1 MAMRPSRGSR
11 EEQRAAFLAEAGAL
25 IGSSLDHERV
35 LPRLARLAVPALG
48 DLCAIDL
55 LQADGTISRVAGA
68 HVDTTK
74 EALVHEVRSRHGF
87 NLSSPK
93 GVAAAIQSRLPILVA
108 RVTEAGLMAEAVN
121 ADQLS
126 ILKQLGPQSWMIA
139 PLIGR
144 QGPLGAIAFAI
155 TESRRRYGRSDLL
168 CAEVVARLAAIA
180 MEGARLHREAEAARV
195 EAETAN
201 RAKDEFLSTLSHEL
215 RNPLNTVSGWAKML
229 EGGQLSEEQSRRAV
243 QIILRNASAQ
253 TRLIDDLLD
262 TSSMVSGRMRLTVQA
277 VDLRSVIEETVDAMR
292 LAAEARD
299 IRLHAVIESPGAP
312 VSGDPGRLQQV
323 VWNLVSNAVK
333 FTPKGGRVQVKVERV
348 NSHVEITVSD
358 TGEGIHAD
366 LLPYIF
372 DRQRHGDSSAARQHG
387 GLGIGLALVRDL
399 VELHGG
405 SVFAESPGEGQGATF
420 VVKLPLMIAQVRAQV
435 LAEVRQEPIV
445 HQPASA
451 LTDLSLA
458 GVRVVVVDNDPAAVD
473 LISEV
478 LTRAGGVIRGC
489 ASAEIALHT
498 LAQWRPDVLVSD
510 IEMPGQDGYTLIR
523 KVRALLPE
531 QGGKTPAVALT
542 AFSRPEDR
550 IRSLRAGFNIH
561 VSKPVD
567 PAELT
572 AIVASL
578 AGRAG

>member
-1 MAMRPSRGSR
+1 MRRSLGSR
-11 EEQRAAFLAEAGAL
+11 EQQRAAFLVEAGAL
-25 IGSSLDHERV
+25 IASSLDYERV
-35 LPRLARLAVPALG
+35 LARLTRLAVPVMG

-55 LQADGTISRVAGA
+55 VQADGTISRVASA
-68 HVDTTK
+68 HVDMTK
-74 EALVHEVRSRHGF
+74 EALVHEVRSQHGF
-87 NLSSPK
+87 NPSAPK
-93 GVAAAIQSRLPILVA
+93 GVAAAIESRRPILVA
-108 RVTEAGLMAEAVN
+108 RVTDAVLRAEAVN

-126 ILKQLGPQSWMIA
+126 LFKQMGPRSAMIA

-144 QGPLGAIAFAI
+144 QAPLGAIAFAI
-155 TESRRRYGRSDLL
+155 TESRRRYGRADLL
-168 CAEVVARLAAIA
+168 CAEVVARQAAVAI
-180 MEGARLHREAEAARV
+180 EGARLYREAEAARV
-195 EAETAN
+195 EAEAAN

-215 RNPLNTVSGWAKML
+215 RNPLNAVAGWAKVL

-243 QIILRNASAQ
+243 QIILRNAAAQ
-253 TRLIDDLLD
+253 VRLVDDLLD
-262 TSSMVSGRMRLTVQA
+262 ISSVVSGRMRLAVQA
-277 VDLRSVIEETVDAMR
+277 VNLRSVVEEVLDAIR
-292 LAAEARD
+292 PAAEARN
-299 IRLHAVIESPGAP
+299 IRLQTVIESPGAP

-323 VWNLVSNAVK
+323 VWNLLSNAVK
-333 FTPKGGRVQVKVERV
+333 FTPKDGRIQVKVQRV
-348 NSHVEITVSD
+348 KSHVEIIVSD
-358 TGEGIHAD
+358 TGEGIRAD

-372 DRQRHGDSSAARQHG
+372 DGQRHGDSPAARSHG
-387 GLGIGLALVRDL
+387 GLRIGLALVRHL
-399 VELHGG
+399 VQLHGG

-420 VVKLPLMIAQVRAQV
+420 GVKLPLMIA
-435 LAEVRQEPIV
+435 EVRQELIV
-445 HQPASA
+445 HKPQPT

-478 LTRAGGVIRGC
+478 LTRAGGDVRGC

-498 LAQWRPDVLVSD
+498 LMQWRPEVLVSD
-510 IEMPGQDGYTLIR
+510 IEMPGEDGYTLIR
-523 KVRALLPE
+523 KVRALPPE

-550 IRSLRAGFNIH
+550 IRSLVAGFNIH
-561 VSKPVD
+561 ATKPVD

>member
-1 MAMRPSRGSR
+1 MPLGHRDL
-11 EEQRAAFLAEAGAL
+11 EQQRAAFLAEAGAL

-74 EALVHEVRSRHGF
+74 EVLVHEVRNRHGF

-93 GVAAAIQSRLPILVA
+93 GVAAAIQSRQSILVA

-126 ILKQLGPQSWMIA
+126 ILKQLGLQSWMIA

-144 QGPLGAIAFAI
+144 QAPLGAIAFAI
-155 TESRRRYGRSDLL
+155 TESRRRYGRADLL

-180 MEGARLHREAEAARV
+180 MEGARLYREAEAARV
-195 EAETAN
+195 EAEAAN

-229 EGGQLSEEQSRRAV
+229 EAGQLSEEQSRRAV

-262 TSSMVSGRMRLTVQA
+262 MSSVVSGRMRLAVET
-277 VDLRSVIEETVDAMR
+277 VDLRAVIEETVDAMR
-292 LAAEARD
+292 LAADARD

-358 TGEGIHAD
+358 TGEGIRAD

-387 GLGIGLALVRDL
+387 GLGIGLALVRHL

-420 VVKLPLMIAQVRAQV
+420 VVKLPLTVAQVRAPV
-435 LAEVRQEPIV
+435 RAEVRQEPIV
-445 HQPASA
+445 LQPAPA

-478 LTRAGGVIRGC
+478 LTRAGGDIRGC

-498 LAQWRPDVLVSD
+498 LTQWLPDVLVSD

-531 QGGKTPAVALT
+531 QGGKTPAVALS

-550 IRSLRAGFNIH
+550 IRSLLAGFNIH

>member
-1 MAMRPSRGSR
+1 MVMRRSRGSR
-11 EEQRAAFLAEAGAL
+11 EQQRAAFLAEAGAL

-55 LQADGTISRVAGA
+55 LQADGTISRVASA

-93 GVAAAIQSRLPILVA
+93 GVAAAIQSRRPILVA

-126 ILKQLGPQSWMIA
+126 ILKQLGPQSWMIV

-144 QGPLGAIAFAI
+144 QAPLGAIAFAI
-155 TESRRRYGRSDLL
+155 TESRRRYGRADLL

-180 MEGARLHREAEAARV
+180 MEGARLYREAEAARV
-195 EAETAN
+195 EAEAAN

-253 TRLIDDLLD
+253 IRLLDDLLD
-262 TSSMVSGRMRLTVQA
+262 MSSVVSGRMRLAVQA
-277 VDLRSVIEETVDAMR
+277 VDLRAVIEETVDAMR

-312 VSGDPGRLQQV
+312 VGGDPGRLQQV
-323 VWNLVSNAVK
+323 VWNLLSNAVK
-333 FTPKGGRVQVKVERV
+333 FTPKGGRVQVKVQRV

-358 TGEGIHAD
+358 TGEGIRAD

-372 DRQRHGDSSAARQHG
+372 DRQRHGDSSAARPHG
-387 GLGIGLALVRDL
+387 GLGIGLALVRHL

-405 SVFAESPGEGQGATF
+405 SVFAESLGEGQGATF
-420 VVKLPLMIAQVRAQV
+420 VVKLPLMIA
-435 LAEVRQEPIV
+435 EVRQEPIV
-445 HQPASA
+445 HQPEPA

-478 LTRAGGVIRGC
+478 LTRAGGDIRGC

-498 LAQWRPDVLVSD
+498 LTQWRPDVLVSD

-550 IRSLRAGFNIH
+550 IRSLLAGFNIH